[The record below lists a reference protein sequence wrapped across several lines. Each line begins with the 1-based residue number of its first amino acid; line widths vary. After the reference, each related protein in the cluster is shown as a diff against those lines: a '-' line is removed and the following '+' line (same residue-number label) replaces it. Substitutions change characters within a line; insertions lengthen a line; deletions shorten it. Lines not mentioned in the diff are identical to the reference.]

1 MDPSNA
7 FARYGLAME
16 FAGRGDH
23 EASLAEFAR
32 LLEANPDYTPGYFM
46 YAQTLA
52 SLGRTD
58 AAKEQLRAGL
68 ASAARTGNA
77 HAHSEMSDLLAQ
89 LGG

>member
-1 MDPSNA
+1 MDSTNA

-16 FAGRGDH
+16 LSSRGEH
-23 EASLAEFAR
+23 EASLAEFAK

-52 SLGRTD
+52 LLGRTD
-58 AAKEQLRAGL
+58 TAKEQLRAGI
-68 ASAARTGNA
+68 ASATRTGNT
-77 HAHSEMSDLLAQ
+77 HAHGEMSDLLAQ